1 MSSRSGLTHA
11 LVLAAVAAALV
22 RGQQTV
28 NPPNDLNRISSTV
41 LRGQS
46 MELLRELTDDIGAR
60 LVGSPAYDRAAQWAA
75 TRLREAGLTNI
86 RFEEFTLPDTWQ
98 RGSARA
104 RLIAPVERALRIG
117 SVGWGPS
124 TPPGG
129 IRGDVILVSDLSAA
143 TIRSQSAQLKHRI
156 VLVDLEKALPSDQPL
171 AFARLRNA
179 YALLKDLG
187 AQAVLLPHR
196 VANNVAGWVD
206 TGNARGTVLPLPVG
220 DIGLE
225 DNLLLRR
232 HLARG
237 PVTIEAEWRN
247 EVSGPTQVSNLVAE
261 ITGRE
266 LPHEWVLLGAHLD
279 SWDLGTGAQDN
290 GTGVVMVLEAARAI
304 ASLDKPPR
312 RSIRFA
318 LWAAEEPGP
327 PGSAM
332 FIKRHAN
339 DLQNCIAVLNTDNG
353 AGRPRGWYVNGRNDL
368 RAAMRPI
375 SARLRDLRADGLSMD
390 ASCGSD
396 ECPFLLEGIPALKLW
411 VDTTQYRQV
420 HHQASDTFDKV
431 DATSFRAGGAVV
443 AMTTYTIAN
452 QPSRL
457 APHIGQDTVRQI
469 LRTAKLDVELMY
481 SLWKP

>member
-1 MSSRSGLTHA
+1 MVLVA
-11 LVLAAVAAALV
+11 LAGPLG
-22 RGQQTV
+22 RGQQNT
-28 NPPNDLNRISSTV
+28 NPKSDLNRISATV
-41 LRGQS
+41 LSGDS
-46 MELLRELTDDIGAR
+46 MELLRQLTDDIGAR
-60 LVGSPAYDRAAQWAA
+60 VVGSAAYERGAQWAA
-75 TRLREAGLTNI
+75 EKFRTAGLTGV
-86 RFEEFTLPDTWQ
+86 RFEEFTLPNTWQ
-98 RGSARA
+98 RGPAQA
-104 RLIAPVERALRIG
+104 RLVAPVARALRIG

-129 IRGDVILVSDLSAA
+129 IRGDVTLVSDLSAA
-143 TIRSQSAQLKHRI
+143 TLRSQSAQLTNRI

-171 AFARLRNA
+171 AFARLRDS
-179 YALLKDLG
+179 YALFRELG
-187 AQAVLLPHR
+187 VQAVLLPHDMP
-196 VANNVAGWVD
+196 NNVAGWVD

-237 PVTIEAEWRN
+237 PITIEAEWQN
-247 EVSGPTQVSNLVAE
+247 EVSGPTQVSNVVAD
-261 ITGRE
+261 IMGGE

-304 ASLDKPPR
+304 ASLGKLPR

-339 DLQNCIAVLNTDNG
+339 ELQDCIAALNTDNG

-368 RAAMRPI
+368 RDAMRPI
-375 SARLRDLRADGLSMD
+375 TERLRDLRADGLSMD

-411 VDTTQYRQV
+411 VDTTPYRQV

-431 DATSFRAGGAVV
+431 DSNSFRAGGAVV
-443 AMTTYTIAN
+443 AATTYAIAD
-452 QPSRL
+452 QRTRL
-457 APHIGQDTVRQI
+457 APHIGQDAVRQI
-469 LRTAKLDVELMY
+469 LRTAKLDVDLMY